1 MEWSWIPP
9 HLPMLRSL
17 TLDHL
22 KIAGCALLI
31 GVGIAIPLGVVA
43 QRRRLTRSVALGICS
58 VLFTVPSLAL
68 FVLLLP
74 ITGLTE
80 TTAIVGLAAYTLVIL
95 VRNTM
100 EGLDSVP
107 AQVREA
113 ALAMGLGRLRAL
125 LTVELPLALPVIMA
139 GVRVAAVTIISL
151 VSVAE
156 YIGYGGLGQLFTA
169 GFQRDFTTPVIAG
182 VLLTVLLALV
192 CDALLVGL
200 QRVCTPWRTGK
211 VR

>member
-9 HLPMLRSL
+9 HLPMLGSL

-31 GVGIAIPLGVVA
+31 GVAIAIPLGVVA
-43 QRRRLTRSVALGICS
+43 QRRRLTRTVALGISS

-107 AQVREA
+107 DEVREA

-182 VLLTVLLALV
+182 VLLTVVLALV
-192 CDALLVGL
+192 SDALLVGL
-200 QRVCTPWRTGK
+200 QRICTPWRSGK